1 MTVISRSAINV
12 DLVGDLITVHAEGN
26 PDKPAMVFDD
36 IVTTYAEL
44 EEHACQVANGFKDC
58 GIKRG
63 ARIAYLGK
71 NTDSYYELMFGAAK
85 AGVVLV
91 AVNWRLTDSEVTYIL
106 NDAEVT
112 LLFVEPEFQVIADK
126 CISNCSGLKRYLL
139 LNGEGQASYK
149 QWRSSRSA
157 IWEPMDLDPTDTC
170 IQMYTSG
177 TTGKPK
183 GVELSHRCFFSQRK
197 AELLAGEWGLWSEQ
211 DINLVAMPL
220 FHIGGTG
227 WGFVSFYFGSTNII
241 HATPEAEK
249 IVSDISRWD
258 ISRMFLVP
266 AVLQQVV
273 NIAQKKDINLSSM
286 NYVVH
291 GASAIPELLLKDS
304 IALFNCEFIQQYG
317 MTEATGAVT
326 YLPPED
332 HSVDGNARMQSCGKA
347 FPGIELKICDETG
360 AQLNKG
366 ETGEIYIK
374 TPAIMTGYWQLEAAT
389 EEVLSDGWYKSGDA
403 GYLDSDGYL
412 FLQSRVK
419 DMIVSGGENI
429 YPAEIEN
436 VLYEY
441 EKLSDAAIIGVPDGQ
456 WGEAVKAIVVKSAG
470 KEVTEQDVIRFLRS
484 RIAGYKLP
492 KTVVFLTEI
501 PRNASGKI
509 LKYKLR
515 EPYWKGYS
523 RQIN

>member
-1 MTVISRSAINV
+1 MTVVSSNAINI
-12 DLVGDLITVHAEGN
+12 DLVGDLIKVHGERN
-26 PDKPAMVFDD
+26 PSKPAMIFGD

-44 EEHACQVANGFKDC
+44 EKNACQVANGLKDC
-58 GIKRG
+58 GVNRG
-63 ARIAYLGK
+63 TRIAYLGK

-91 AVNWRLTDSEVTYIL
+91 AVNWRLTDREVTYIL

-112 LLFVEPEFQVIADK
+112 LLFVEAEFQIIAEK
-126 CISNCSGLKRYLL
+126 CISKCSRLKRYLL
-139 LNGEGQASYK
+139 LNGEGHASYK
-149 QWRSSRSA
+149 NWRSIRSA
-157 IWEPMDLDPTDTC
+157 TWEPMDLDPTDTC
-170 IQMYTSG
+170 VQMYTSG

-183 GVELSHRCFFSQRK
+183 GVELSHRCFFAQRE
-197 AELLAGEWGLWSEQ
+197 AEIFVGGWGIWKEQ
-211 DINLVAMPL
+211 DVNLVAMPL

-227 WGFVSFYFGSTNII
+227 WGFVSFYFGATNII
-241 HATPEAEK
+241 HAIPEAK
-249 IVSDISRWD
+249 RIVDDISRWS

-273 NIAQKKDINLSSM
+273 NIAQQNDLNLSSM
-286 NYVVH
+286 EYVVY

-304 IALFNCEFIQQYG
+304 IALFDCEFIQQYG

-347 FPGIELKICDETG
+347 FPGIELKICDESG
-360 AQLNKG
+360 AELDNG

-374 TPAIMTGYWQLEAAT
+374 TPAIMTGYWQLESAT
-389 EEVLSDGWYKSGDA
+389 EEVLNGGWYKSGDA

-429 YPAEIEN
+429 YSAEIEN
-436 VLYEY
+436 ILYEY
-441 EKLSDAAIIGVPDGQ
+441 EKISDAAVIGVPDDQ
-456 WGEAVKAIVVKSAG
+456 WGEAVKAIVVKSEG
-470 KEVTEQDVIRFLRS
+470 KEVTEQEVIGFLRS
-484 RIAGYKLP
+484 KIAGYKLP
-492 KTVVFLTEI
+492 KSVDFLTEI

-523 RQIN
+523 KQIN